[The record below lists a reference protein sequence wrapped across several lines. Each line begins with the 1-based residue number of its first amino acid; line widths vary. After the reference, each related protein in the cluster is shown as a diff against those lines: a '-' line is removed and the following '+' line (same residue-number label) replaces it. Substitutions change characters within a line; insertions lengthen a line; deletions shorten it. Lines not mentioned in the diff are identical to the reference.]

1 MPIKARTKTREARE
15 MKPKVKEF
23 TKKSPLSTPKKQKQM
38 KIDKFVRN
46 SPLKTE
52 SLEIKSEKNADDNWN
67 AFTSGLG
74 SNTEFK
80 EQKSP
85 PKSPRS
91 HGAEILLFRTNQNQN
106 LSINSRDSNFS
117 ENSDIIILEAN
128 SIKDNP
134 TRPSSFP
141 EDDDNLISLIDGS
154 KNDDFENEL
163 LESSSCESLES
174 DTMDHEKFFTRYD

>member
-1 MPIKARTKTREARE
+1 MPIKGRSKTREARE

-46 SPLKTE
+46 SPLKPE

-67 AFTSGLG
+67 ALTSGLG
-74 SNTEFK
+74 SHTEFK

-85 PKSPRS
+85 PKSPQF
-91 HGAEILLFRTNQNQN
+91 HEAEILLFRTNQNQALVAINEKSNEKILSTFTGSEDHEN
-106 LSINSRDSNFS
+106 LSITSRDSNFS
-117 ENSDIIILEAN
+117 ENSDIIILDSN

-134 TRPSSFP
+134 KRM
-141 EDDDNLISLIDGS
+141 
-154 KNDDFENEL
+154 KV
-163 LESSSCESLES
+163 
-174 DTMDHEKFFTRYD
+174 